1 MPFLF
6 LAEFFAGIVFGIV
19 AGLAE
24 SQGIRPPT
32 MVVNR
37 E

>member
-1 MPFLF
+1 MLF
-6 LAEFFAGIVFGIV
+6 LAEFFAGIVFGIA

-24 SQGIRPPT
+24 SQGIKVKSPWW
-32 MVVNR
+32 